1 MPDLIKRPIVIQDL
15 INIATYISYDNLEAG
30 DRFLYAA
37 EATFQ
42 LIAKNP
48 GIGRISRFKHPKIT
62 QVRQY
67 PIKGFKNYLILY
79 ELTETAIDIIR
90 VIHGARDVE
99 NQLLKPENS
108 DEQE

>member
-1 MPDLIKRPIVIQDL
+1 MPALIKRPIVIQDL
-15 INIATYISYDNLEAG
+15 ITIATYISYDNLEAG

-48 GIGRISRFKHPKIT
+48 GIGRISRFKNPQVA

-79 ELTETAIDIIR
+79 ELTETTIDIIR
-90 VIHGARDVE
+90 VIHGARDLE
-99 NQLLKPENS
+99 NQLLKSENS
-108 DEQE
+108 DEQA